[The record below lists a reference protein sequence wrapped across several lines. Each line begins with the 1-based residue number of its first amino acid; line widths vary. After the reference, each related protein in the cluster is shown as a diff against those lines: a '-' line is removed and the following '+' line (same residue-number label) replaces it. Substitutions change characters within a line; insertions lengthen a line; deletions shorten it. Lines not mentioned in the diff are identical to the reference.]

1 MLRLCL
7 AAYEEAL
14 YERAHQQMLADGVLV
29 SMPAPPLLPG
39 ETAEDDSEPVE
50 LPGEAPLR
58 DHSGRPALMP
68 AVYVDT
74 SALVKRYVGEVGTIW
89 VRRLLARPVRQAIY
103 TALLAQTEVL
113 SALQRKVRD
122 GTLAVAEA
130 QRLARRVQRH
140 CAHRYRL
147 VAITPARVTQAN
159 ALVQAHPLRAYDALH
174 LACALA
180 VRDALQPYG
189 LPAPL
194 FITADNVLLAA
205 ARAEG
210 FVIDN
215 PLQHP

>member
-1 MLRLCL
+1 
-7 AAYEEAL
+7 
-14 YERAHQQMLADGVLV
+14 
-29 SMPAPPLLPG
+29 MPAL
-39 ETAEDDSEPVE
+39 
-50 LPGEAPLR
+50 
-58 DHSGRPALMP
+58 
-68 AVYVDT
+68 YVDT

-89 VRRLLARPVRQAIY
+89 GRRLLARPVRQAIY

-122 GTLAVAEA
+122 GTLAAVDA

-180 VRDALQPYG
+180 VREALQPYG
-189 LPAPL
+189 LPAPV
-194 FITADNVLLAA
+194 FVTADDALLAA

-210 FVIDN
+210 FAVEN

>member
-1 MLRLCL
+1 
-7 AAYEEAL
+7 
-14 YERAHQQMLADGVLV
+14 
-29 SMPAPPLLPG
+29 MPAL
-39 ETAEDDSEPVE
+39 
-50 LPGEAPLR
+50 
-58 DHSGRPALMP
+58 
-68 AVYVDT
+68 YVDT

-89 VRRLLARPVRQAIY
+89 VRRALAHRTRQGIY

-113 SALQRKVRD
+113 SALQRKVRE
-122 GTLAVAEA
+122 GTLAAAEA

-140 CAHRYRL
+140 FARRYRL

-174 LACALA
+174 LACAFA
-180 VRDALQPYG
+180 VRETLQQYG

-194 FITADNVLLAA
+194 FVTADDALLAA

-210 FVIDN
+210 FPVDN

>member
-1 MLRLCL
+1 
-7 AAYEEAL
+7 
-14 YERAHQQMLADGVLV
+14 
-29 SMPAPPLLPG
+29 MPAL
-39 ETAEDDSEPVE
+39 
-50 LPGEAPLR
+50 
-58 DHSGRPALMP
+58 
-68 AVYVDT
+68 YVDT

-89 VRRLLARPVRQAIY
+89 VRRALARPVRQGIY
-103 TALLAQTEVL
+103 TALLAQPEVL

-122 GTLAVAEA
+122 RTLTAAE
-130 QRLARRVQRH
+130 ARRVQRH
-140 CAHRYRL
+140 FARRYRL

-180 VRDALQPYG
+180 VRDTLQQYG

-194 FITADNVLLAA
+194 FVTADDALLAA

-210 FVIDN
+210 FPVDN

>member
-1 MLRLCL
+1 
-7 AAYEEAL
+7 
-14 YERAHQQMLADGVLV
+14 
-29 SMPAPPLLPG
+29 MPAL
-39 ETAEDDSEPVE
+39 
-50 LPGEAPLR
+50 
-58 DHSGRPALMP
+58 
-68 AVYVDT
+68 YVDT

-89 VRRLLARPVRQAIY
+89 VRRLLARPVQQPIY

-113 SALQRKVRD
+113 SALRRKVRD
-122 GTLAVAEA
+122 GTLVAVDA

-147 VAITPARVTQAN
+147 VAITPARVAQAN

-174 LACALA
+174 LACAFA
-180 VRDALQPYG
+180 VREALRPYG

-194 FITADNVLLAA
+194 FVTADDALLAA

-210 FVIDN
+210 FAVEN